1 MLKRSYAI
9 SDFSRDYFSY
19 KGNAY
24 GLANTLMQ
32 VPACAAVSTRV
43 RVHRRIV
50 GRRRSAL
57 LFAVLC
63 FGARAQ
69 TAVFK
74 PRMKGRLSNLYFA
87 GQLTNPG

>member
-43 RVHRRIV
+43 RVRRRIV
-50 GRRRSAL
+50 GV
-57 LFAVLC
+57 AVLC
-63 FGARAQ
+63 FSPCCVSGFELRQ
-69 TAVFK
+69 
-74 PRMKGRLSNLYFA
+74 PCSSHG
-87 GQLTNPG
+87 